1 MSRVYPDKRNEALV
15 KCHYQFPQDV
25 ISDVSSVQAAYRDLH
40 LYIDFYCYANGEK
53 KQLVNLSGTVPIL
66 YEGKSYNIPVCIW
79 LHNTHPQNP
88 PKCFVNPSACMVINA
103 NSSYVDKNGHV
114 RLHYLCNW
122 KHGTSNLLGVVEEMR
137 TAFQSE
143 TPLFSAL
150 PSQGLVPSLLQPGNT
165 KPIGYYEPSRKY
177 IPDTSTLTYSGTV
190 IFDPNTTLSQSM
202 YDVSPVQC
210 STDTRKHVRKPE
222 QSSQHEEKKSYATK
236 LMDLGIAFQP
246 AKNKVCSSS
255 IPSEQNKAEV
265 PAKSPTCAADV
276 DDVFKSLEL
285 ENIINIY
292 KLGTKENDAE
302 RVARKEEHVLTLNN
316 QKFPLQ
322 VKKYER
328 PEVNIPIPEGVSKE
342 KSHIFQSLLT
352 LDGRSFSVEDVMEA
366 VQSSRDYDSA
376 LRYLSHECPICSD
389 QVSFNKIVTMTYC
402 SCAICEG
409 CFKAYF
415 SSVIKEKSIVNVV
428 CPICNMPNVNGSGCT
443 EDMMD
448 YFNLLDIQIRHYL
461 EPEIHELFQRKL
473 RDRTLQEM
481 PNFRWCAHCSFG
493 LLHEADRLRMDCPS
507 CGKSTCYQCKS
518 PWAPQHEGITCEKF
532 REWQLYNNP
541 EYQADRLEH
550 FLSRNEIDCPNCT
563 FRFYLSKGG
572 CLHFKCT
579 QCQHEFCGGC
589 NKPFRVGSACSF
601 SKECHL
607 KGLHAHHPR
616 NCLYHLR
623 DWPVKR
629 LQQLLRNYNI
639 PYSLENRAEDK
650 RSSTGMCTVLEHKE
664 TSDGVVEEQC
674 GRRAPVLYSGYCK
687 LHYKEYLV
695 ELINNHSL
703 DPAVMFTIDEIATE
717 LQRWK
722 LSVPEKMEGELA
734 AHYQLRLRRKLIQEV
749 KLMPDK
755 RNLKKTL
762 SGLSSTRFP
771 ESAHAA
777 STERRQHDLLTD
789 LQLLVLNE

>member
-1 MSRVYPDKRNEALV
+1 
-15 KCHYQFPQDV
+15 
-25 ISDVSSVQAAYRDLH
+25 
-40 LYIDFYCYANGEK
+40 
-53 KQLVNLSGTVPIL
+53 
-66 YEGKSYNIPVCIW
+66 GKSYNIPVCIW

-150 PSQGLVPSLLQPGNT
+150 PSQGLVPSPLQPAT
-165 KPIGYYEPSRKY
+165 QLYVFHCVLY
-177 IPDTSTLTYSGTV
+177 STLTYSGTV

-202 YDVSPVQC
+202 HDVSPVQC

-222 QSSQHEEKKSYATK
+222 QSSQHEEKKSYATE

-255 IPSEQNKAEV
+255 IPSEQNKAKV

-292 KLGTKENDAE
+292 KLGTKENDVTTFIGKMQLNGPFAQDLGLVDNRHKIEVSRLPGGFPENKLKNKLTIYFQRRLNGGGEVLDVQYPTDQPNQAYVTFCNPQDAE
-302 RVARKEEHVLTLNN
+302 RVARKEEHVITLNN
-316 QKFPLQ
+316 QKFPVQ

-428 CPICNMPNVNGSGCT
+428 CPICNMPDVNGSGCT

-518 PWAPQHEGITCEKF
+518 PCNRMYSSSILIYF
-532 REWQLYNNP
+532 VF
-541 EYQADRLEH
+541 
-550 FLSRNEIDCPNCT
+550 FL
-563 FRFYLSKGG
+563 
-572 CLHFKCT
+572 
-579 QCQHEFCGGC
+579 
-589 NKPFRVGSACSF
+589 ACSF

-664 TSDGVVEEQC
+664 TSNGVEEEQC

-722 LSVPEKMEGELA
+722 LSVPEKMEGELV
-734 AHYQLRLRRKLIQEV
+734 AHYQHRLKQV
-749 KLMPDK
+749 
-755 RNLKKTL
+755 
-762 SGLSSTRFP
+762 GYF
-771 ESAHAA
+771 
-777 STERRQHDLLTD
+777 
-789 LQLLVLNE
+789 

>member
-1 MSRVYPDKRNEALV
+1 MTKEIRLKLIYFFFYLQ
-15 KCHYQFPQDV
+15 CHYQFPQDV

-150 PSQGLVPSLLQPGNT
+150 PSQGLVPSLLQPG
-165 KPIGYYEPSRKY
+165 
-177 IPDTSTLTYSGTV
+177 
-190 IFDPNTTLSQSM
+190 
-202 YDVSPVQC
+202 
-210 STDTRKHVRKPE
+210 
-222 QSSQHEEKKSYATK
+222 K
-236 LMDLGIAFQP
+236 LAQ
-246 AKNKVCSSS
+246 
-255 IPSEQNKAEV
+255 
-265 PAKSPTCAADV
+265 
-276 DDVFKSLEL
+276 
-285 ENIINIY
+285 
-292 KLGTKENDAE
+292 
-302 RVARKEEHVLTLNN
+302 
-316 QKFPLQ
+316 
-322 VKKYER
+322 
-328 PEVNIPIPEGVSKE
+328 VNIPIPEGVSKE

-389 QVSFNKIVTMTYC
+389 QVSFNKKIVTMTYC

-734 AHYQLRLRRKLIQEV
+734 AHYQLRLRR
-749 KLMPDK
+749 
-755 RNLKKTL
+755 
-762 SGLSSTRFP
+762 
-771 ESAHAA
+771 
-777 STERRQHDLLTD
+777 
-789 LQLLVLNE
+789 